1 VSVLGQRPARLL
13 VVDDNE
19 MNRDMLSRRLIKQG
33 HDVEMAEDGARA
45 LQKLNDSDF
54 DLVLLDIMMPEMD
67 GYEVLGRMKGDDK
80 LRHIPVVMISAV
92 GETESVVRCIEL
104 GAEDYLP
111 KPFNPVVL
119 RARVNASLDKK
130 KLRDQ
135 ERIWAESMERELEI
149 GRRIQQGFFPSHLPS
164 IEGWELAAHF
174 EPARQ
179 VAGDFYDA
187 FALHDG
193 SVFVVVADVCDKGVG
208 AALYMAL
215 FRSLIRALAT
225 EEHDESPDALL
236 LRTAKRTND
245 YIATIHGDAN
255 MFATAF
261 LGVVTGNGAIHYV
274 NAGHETPLVIRGT
287 NLESLSPT
295 GPALGL
301 MPNIPFATASRVLS
315 SGDLLLAFTDGV
327 TEAKGAD
334 GFFGQERLNALAV
347 ASFSAAD
354 LVTRVTSA
362 VKEFEHGERADDIT
376 LLALRRT

>member
-1 VSVLGQRPARLL
+1 MTLLGDRPARLL

-19 MNRDMLSRRLIKQG
+19 MNRDMLSRRLAKQG
-33 HDVEMAEDGARA
+33 HEVEMAEDGKRA
-45 LQKLNDSDF
+45 LEKLAASPF

-67 GYEVLGRMKGDDK
+67 GYEVLGRIKGDEA

-104 GAEDYLP
+104 GADDYLP

-130 KLRDQ
+130 KLHDR
-135 ERIWAESMERELEI
+135 ERVWAESMERELEI
-149 GRRIQQGFFPSHLPS
+149 GRKIQAGFFPGSLPS
-164 IEGWELAAHF
+164 PTGWELAAHF

-187 FALHDG
+187 FPLSSGAT
-193 SVFVVVADVCDKGVG
+193 FAVVADVCDKGVG

-215 FRSLIRALAT
+215 FRSLIRAIAT
-225 EEHDESPDALL
+225 EHRDESHQALL
-236 LRTAKRTND
+236 LRTATRTND

-261 LGVVTGNGAIHYV
+261 LAVLDPGGEVHYV
-274 NAGHETPLVIRGT
+274 NAGHEAPMLVRGGAIER
-287 NLESLSPT
+287 LPPT

-301 MPNIPFATASRVLS
+301 MPDVPFTAASKSLA

-334 GFFGQERLNALAV
+334 GFFGQERLDALTV
-347 ASFSAAD
+347 APADAAT
-354 LVTRVTSA
+354 LVERIVVA
-362 VKEFEHGERADDIT
+362 IRDFERGERADDIT
-376 LLALRRT
+376 LLAVRRS